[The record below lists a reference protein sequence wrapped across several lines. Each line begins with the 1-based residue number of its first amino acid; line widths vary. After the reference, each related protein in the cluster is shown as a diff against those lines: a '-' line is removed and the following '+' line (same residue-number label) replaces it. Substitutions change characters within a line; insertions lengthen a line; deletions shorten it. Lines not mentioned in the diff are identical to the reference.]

1 MNQIYLKNVTLVAV
15 SSIKIEETI
24 FALIESAKKID
35 YFEIIF
41 ISHEKP
47 NNLPIGIKFKKC
59 DRLKSIEEYNYFMLF
74 QLSDYI
80 DSEFGLVVQ
89 YDGYVLHPN
98 KWDDN
103 FLYYDY
109 IGAPWQKD
117 YYFLNNGENIR
128 VGNGGFSLR
137 SKKLLN
143 IFNDLEI
150 AFKDKNISN
159 YNEDSVICLY
169 CRRILEA
176 HGIKF
181 APVSIAS
188 MFSTEEL
195 FSDSSKESFG
205 FHLSKIKFIDKLKR
219 IIRNILNFLNIK
231 IFFYSDDVV
240 LFKNKK

>member
-1 MNQIYLKNVTLVAV
+1 MNKLLLKNVSLVAV
-15 SSIKIEETI
+15 SSIKIDETI
-24 FALIESAKKID
+24 FALMESAKEID

-41 ISHEKP
+41 ISHEEPK
-47 NNLPIGIKFKKC
+47 NLPAGIKFKKC
-59 DRLKSIEEYNYFMLF
+59 DRLKSIEDYNYFMLF
-74 QLSDYI
+74 KLSEYI
-80 DSEFGLVVQ
+80 YSEFSLVVQ

-98 KWDDN
+98 KWHSE
-103 FLYYDY
+103 FLHYDY
-109 IGAPWQKD
+109 IGALWPKN
-117 YYFLNNGENIR
+117 YYFLKTGENIR

-150 AFKDKNISN
+150 VFKDKNISS

-169 CRRILEA
+169 CRRILET

-195 FSDSSKESFG
+195 FNDPSKESFG
-205 FHLSKIKFIDKLKR
+205 FHLSKIKFIHKLKR
-219 IIRNILNFLNIK
+219 IIRNILNFLKIK
-231 IFFYSDDVV
+231 IFFYSDDIVV
-240 LFKNKK
+240 FNNKK